1 MKNVTHIHARP
12 QRPRRLNQPIT
23 VGQWLEIKAA
33 LRELP
38 ALIAS
43 ATVLEFRRQGLV
55 PSADLPP
62 MPAPQWRDDS
72 DPF

>member
-1 MKNVTHIHARP
+1 MNKITQIHARP
-12 QRPRRLNQPIT
+12 QRRRALEQPIT
-23 VGQWLEIKAA
+23 VSQWLEIKAA

-43 ATVLEFRRQGLV
+43 ATALEFRRQGLV
-55 PSADLPP
+55 PSASLPP
-62 MPAPQWRDDS
+62 MPVPQWRDDC